1 MSRLPPL
8 AALAA
13 PCGRVESSAERQPA
27 SRQQFGAIL
36 VTLRH
41 LRAALS
47 ALHPS
52 RQALRRSRMLCSI
65 AHRRWRAWS
74 VWLRRTIVRFCAP
87 TALRR
92 ALLLIGGLCAVI
104 DVSCVSGLSVKV
116 THTYT
121 WYGTVYDKNA
131 LHCTPKVGH
140 GAHKPRTVL
149 SRATARRKRAAAQDT
164 SSTADRRDSTT
175 VVSRHPA
182 TQAQAR
188 RKRELALMGHG
199 AALEATMPRG
209 RATRGARAS
218 LARQARRA
226 AAATVAAAAGRRPAA
241 PACAGAP
248 YHVGRARAR
257 ALRPR
262 TAIPAAAAGAPS
274 APSKPP
280 TPPLTAPP
288 SAHSA
293 IAVRAVQGRCTCV
306 REAFIAGHSRHVA

>member
-164 SSTADRRDSTT
+164 SSTADRRDTVRDSRESTPGNA
-175 VVSRHPA
+175 SA
-182 TQAQAR
+182 AQAGISAHGSRGSSRGYYAARPSDSRSARQPGAPGTARGCRHR
-188 RKRELALMGHG
+188 RCRRRPPPRRAGLCGGAVSCGPCPSTRLAPSHGNPGGRRRRPERPEQAADPAAHG
-199 AALEATMPRG
+199 AALGALCHCREG
-209 RATRGARAS
+209 RPGP
-218 LARQARRA
+218 L
-226 AAATVAAAAGRRPAA
+226 
-241 PACAGAP
+241 
-248 YHVGRARAR
+248 Y
-257 ALRPR
+257 LRPR
-262 TAIPAAAAGAPS
+262 GV
-274 APSKPP
+274 
-280 TPPLTAPP
+280 
-288 SAHSA
+288 HS
-293 IAVRAVQGRCTCV
+293 G
-306 REAFIAGHSRHVA
+306 S